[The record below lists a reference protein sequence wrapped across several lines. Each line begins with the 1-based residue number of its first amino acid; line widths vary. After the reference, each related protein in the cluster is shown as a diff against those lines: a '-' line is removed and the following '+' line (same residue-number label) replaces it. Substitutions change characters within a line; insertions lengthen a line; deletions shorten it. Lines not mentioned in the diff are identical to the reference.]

1 MEKLTIKEFQDKS
14 NIEIIEELMKKN
26 NGYITSKELDMFDIH
41 RMYLSI
47 MQEKGIIE
55 KVASGIYIDTNKIED
70 NYYVFGLSM
79 PNVIYSHMTALYFHG
94 LSIKA
99 PTDVYDITVKRSYNS
114 IHLRKHNVFYV
125 GNDVYGLGITEIETP
140 MGNKV
145 KVYDVERCICDII
158 RSKSRMDLELI
169 KHSVKEYIKRKDKDL
184 VKLSLY
190 AEKLGIKLYDKEFVE
205 KLAEDTGLSEKYIED
220 NEQKRTFLEILNNG
234 YYSGLNNSDDLFIK
248 ESELI
253 EEVAN
258 NESCVIVGRCAD
270 FILKDKENVL
280 KIFIDS
286 SIQDKINRATEYY
299 KLDKNKA
306 EKEITRINK
315 LRANHYKYYTEK
327 EWKDPANYDICINS
341 DSIGIES
348 AADLICE
355 LANKKACL

>member
-47 MQEKGIIE
+47 MQEKELIK
-55 KVASGIYIDTNKIED
+55 KVATGIYIDTNKIED

-79 PNVIYSHMTALYFHG
+79 PNVIYSHMTALYFHS

-190 AEKLGIKLYDKEFVE
+190 AEKLGIKDVVMDY
-205 KLAEDTGLSEKYIED
+205 
-220 NEQKRTFLEILNNG
+220 
-234 YYSGLNNSDDLFIK
+234 
-248 ESELI
+248 
-253 EEVAN
+253 
-258 NESCVIVGRCAD
+258 VGMMY
-270 FILKDKENVL
+270 E
-280 KIFIDS
+280 
-286 SIQDKINRATEYY
+286 
-299 KLDKNKA
+299 
-306 EKEITRINK
+306 
-315 LRANHYKYYTEK
+315 
-327 EWKDPANYDICINS
+327 
-341 DSIGIES
+341 
-348 AADLICE
+348 
-355 LANKKACL
+355 

>member
-114 IHLRKHNVFYV
+114 IHLRNHNVFYV

-169 KHSVKEYIKRKDKDL
+169 KHSVKEYIKRKDKNL

-190 AEKLGIKLYDKEFVE
+190 AEKLGVKDVVMDY
-205 KLAEDTGLSEKYIED
+205 
-220 NEQKRTFLEILNNG
+220 
-234 YYSGLNNSDDLFIK
+234 
-248 ESELI
+248 
-253 EEVAN
+253 
-258 NESCVIVGRCAD
+258 VGMMY
-270 FILKDKENVL
+270 E
-280 KIFIDS
+280 
-286 SIQDKINRATEYY
+286 
-299 KLDKNKA
+299 
-306 EKEITRINK
+306 
-315 LRANHYKYYTEK
+315 
-327 EWKDPANYDICINS
+327 
-341 DSIGIES
+341 
-348 AADLICE
+348 
-355 LANKKACL
+355 

>member
-47 MQEKGIIE
+47 MQEKELIK
-55 KVASGIYIDTNKIED
+55 KVATGIYIDTNKIED

-79 PNVIYSHMTALYFHG
+79 PNIIYSHMTALYFHG

-114 IHLRKHNVFYV
+114 IHLRNHNVFYV
-125 GNDVYGLGITEIETP
+125 GNDVYGLGMTEIETP

-169 KHSVKEYIKRKDKDL
+169 KHSVKEYIKRKDKNL

-190 AEKLGIKLYDKEFVE
+190 AEKLGIKDVVMDY
-205 KLAEDTGLSEKYIED
+205 
-220 NEQKRTFLEILNNG
+220 
-234 YYSGLNNSDDLFIK
+234 
-248 ESELI
+248 
-253 EEVAN
+253 
-258 NESCVIVGRCAD
+258 VGMMY
-270 FILKDKENVL
+270 E
-280 KIFIDS
+280 
-286 SIQDKINRATEYY
+286 
-299 KLDKNKA
+299 
-306 EKEITRINK
+306 
-315 LRANHYKYYTEK
+315 
-327 EWKDPANYDICINS
+327 
-341 DSIGIES
+341 
-348 AADLICE
+348 
-355 LANKKACL
+355 